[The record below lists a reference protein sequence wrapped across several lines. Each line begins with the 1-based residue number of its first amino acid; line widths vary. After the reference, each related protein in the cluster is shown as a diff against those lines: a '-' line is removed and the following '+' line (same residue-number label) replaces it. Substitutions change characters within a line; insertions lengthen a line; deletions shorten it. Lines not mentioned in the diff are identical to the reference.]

1 MKNKVLKAVVTM
13 GVVAVLSACGDDPAG
28 PNPGPTSSTSNDPCA
43 SVVAISDAWLFTA
56 DQTYVIYP
64 DGRVT
69 DAAGNVVGQFAEGVI
84 TALGGTQ
91 IAAGVDVGV
100 LKVCPANATVNPDG
114 SIVPNS
120 SAAVVPGSSADVGP
134 ASSADVLPGSSA
146 VIPGSSAAVDPNS
159 SAAVDPNSSASV
171 DPESSA
177 EVVPESSSSVK
188 NSGNPEED
196 IKNYPVAAYKNLLA
210 AGTTQKGWNSRYWDS
225 CKPHCSWMDNID
237 TSSQAAYAAA
247 GYTSRN
253 CNIND
258 IEIPTFTL
266 SKGLQQYWWGME
278 GVPSSCD
285 IGAGGA
291 FTCTDMAPIKVNDT
305 LSYGFV
311 AGPSNQGCGK
321 CYHLQYDGSTSNT
334 GDGGPDVKE
343 THIALKGKHMVV
355 MASNI
360 GHDVDPK
367 STQFDLLVPGGG
379 VGIFN
384 ALSTQIGKAP
394 EELGSTNGGVLSYCM
409 QKLGYWQVTKE
420 QYQECVIE
428 KCDVVFDSTTWPHLN
443 RGCKWLATFFE
454 AADNPT
460 FVWEEVECPQYLVDK
475 YQTTISLELETN
487 VLYSEK
493 WDNYKGD
500 GQYITTDA
508 CSRTP
513 NAKGENCDPDQL
525 AADKAKSY

>member
-64 DGRVT
+64 DGKVT
-69 DAAGNVVGQFAEGVI
+69 DAAGNVVGQFAEGMI
-84 TALGGTQ
+84 TALDGAQ

-159 SAAVDPNSSASV
+159 SAAVDPNSSGAV
-171 DPESSA
+171 EPES
-177 EVVPESSSSVK
+177 SSSSVK

-225 CKPHCSWMDNID
+225 CKPHCSWMDNVD

-247 GYTSRN
+247 GYTVRN
-253 CNIND
+253 CNIHD
-258 IEIPTFTL
+258 VEIPTFTL
-266 SKGLQQYWWGME
+266 SRGLKQYWWGME
-278 GVPSSCD
+278 GVPSSCEV
-285 IGAGGA
+285 GAGGS
-291 FTCTDMAPIKVNDT
+291 FTCTDMAPIQVNDT

-321 CYHLQYDGSTSNT
+321 CYHLQYDGSTNNT
-334 GDGGPDVKE
+334 GDGGPDVKD
-343 THIALKGKHMVV
+343 THIALKGKHMIV

-360 GHDVDPK
+360 GHDVDPT

-384 ALSTQIGKAP
+384 ALSTQIGKSP
-394 EELGSTNGGVLSYCM
+394 EELGSNNGGVLTYCM

-428 KCDVVFDSTTWPHLN
+428 KCEAVFDSTVWPHLN

-454 AADNPT
+454 AADNPS

-475 YQTTISLELETN
+475 YRTTLSLELETN

-500 GQYITTDA
+500 GQFITTDA
-508 CSRTP
+508 CTRTP
-513 NAKGENCDPDQL
+513 NAQGEYCNPDQL
-525 AADKAKSY
+525 AADQAKSY

>member
-1 MKNKVLKAVVTM
+1 MKHPFYKSLVAAGAVAMAGLV
-13 GVVAVLSACGDDPAG
+13 ACGDDSSSPNSPAQ
-28 PNPGPTSSTSNDPCA
+28 PPVSNACTGIVA
-43 SVVAISDAWLFTA
+43 TQRVSVIDLGTAKLLVYPIDISGVGQVTLA
-56 DQTYVIYP
+56 DGTPYGTYDGAFIY
-64 DGRVT
+64 DLKGAQVM
-69 DAAGNVVGQFAEGVI
+69 AAGYADMVNKCEA
-84 TALGGTQ
+84 T
-91 IAAGVDVGV
+91 
-100 LKVCPANATVNPDG
+100 ATVTPG
-114 SIVPNS
+114 GE
-120 SAAVVPGSSADVGP
+120 VV
-134 ASSADVLPGSSA
+134 
-146 VIPGSSAAVDPNS
+146 
-159 SAAVDPNSSASV
+159 PNSSASV
-171 DPESSA
+171 PVTDPIPGTDPASSA
-177 EVVPESSSSVK
+177 SVPSVDPVPGSSATTPVASSSSSEPVK
-188 NSGNPEED
+188 PTGNPEED
-196 IKNYPVAAYKNLLA
+196 IKKYPVASYTNLLA

-225 CKPHCSWMDNID
+225 CKPHCSWMDNVD

-266 SKGLQQYWWGME
+266 SRGLERYWWGME
-278 GVPSSCD
+278 GVPSSCEV
-285 IGAGGA
+285 GAGGA
-291 FTCTDMAPIKVNDT
+291 FTCTDMAPIQVNDT

-321 CYHLQYDGSTSNT
+321 CYHLQYDGSTNNGAAT
-334 GDGGPDVKE
+334 GNPDVKD
-343 THIALKGKHMVV
+343 THLALKGKHMIV

-360 GHDVDPK
+360 GHDVDAGT
-367 STQFDLLVPGGG
+367 TQFDLLVPGGG

-394 EELGSTNGGVLSYCM
+394 EELGSNNGGILSYCM

-420 QYQECVIE
+420 QYQECVMDMCE
-428 KCDVVFDSTTWPHLN
+428 SVFDSTQWPHMN

-454 AADNPT
+454 AADNPS

-475 YQTTISLELETN
+475 YRTTLSLELETN

-493 WDNYKGD
+493 WDNYKGGD
-500 GQYITTDA
+500 FITTDA

-513 NAKGENCDPDQL
+513 NAQNEYCDPEQL